1 MERYVRDYGKNHSS
15 FFILGASD
23 NLAQDMK
30 KLAIKISMRLNSSI
44 EYLMKMPIDS
54 LLELAESICEVDQE
68 RQKD

>member
-1 MERYVRDYGKNHSS
+1 
-15 FFILGASD
+15 
-23 NLAQDMK
+23 MK